1 MTIKQ
6 QGGIFGRNPTYNDVT
21 VDGSVSVDTISEKT
35 SGSGV
40 TIDGFQAINGGAVA
54 SANSPKIEISSAN
67 ANGYNYRLQ
76 STSTG
81 FFTLSQQDGSVL
93 TGDGTILRYNT
104 SGYFDVYQNL
114 AMANGKGI
122 DFSATSGTGT
132 SELFSDYEE
141 GTWTPVISDGT
152 NNGTSNVAVGTYIK
166 TGNHVHVQ
174 GRVRLSSL
182 GSVSGSVR
190 LTGLPFNSKTLS
202 NNFCVMVVG
211 RAAGLN
217 VTAGQAVY
225 GDLRANV
232 DYVNLIINDATV
244 GTSNLQD
251 TEFTADGDIS
261 FSMDYISN

>member
-6 QGGIFGRNPTYNDVT
+6 HGGIFGRNPTFNTLDATTVT
-21 VDGSVSVDTISEKT
+21 ASGNITSSDGNIVIGA
-35 SGSGV
+35 SG
-40 TIDGFQAINGGAVA
+40 N
-54 SANSPKIEISSAN
+54 
-67 ANGYNYRLQ
+67 
-76 STSTG
+76 
-81 FFTLSQQDGSVL
+81 
-93 TGDGTILRYNT
+93 
-104 SGYFDVYQNL
+104 
-114 AMANGKGI
+114 GI

-132 SELFSDYEE
+132 SELFDDYEE

-152 NNGTSNVAVGTYIK
+152 NNGTSNVAVATYIK

-190 LTGLPFNSKTLS
+190 LKGLPFNSKLLS

-217 VTAGQAVY
+217 VTAGQAVF

>member
-6 QGGIFGRNPTYNDVT
+6 HGGIFGRNPTFNTLDATTVT
-21 VDGSVSVDTISEKT
+21 ASGNITSSDGNIVIGA
-35 SGSGV
+35 SG
-40 TIDGFQAINGGAVA
+40 N
-54 SANSPKIEISSAN
+54 
-67 ANGYNYRLQ
+67 
-76 STSTG
+76 
-81 FFTLSQQDGSVL
+81 
-93 TGDGTILRYNT
+93 
-104 SGYFDVYQNL
+104 
-114 AMANGKGI
+114 GI

-132 SELFSDYEE
+132 SELFDDYEE

-182 GSVSGSVR
+182 GSVSGAVR

>member
-6 QGGIFGRNPTYNDVT
+6 HGGIFGRNPTFNNLDATTVT
-21 VDGSVSVDTISEKT
+21 ASGNITSSDGNIVIGA
-35 SGSGV
+35 SG
-40 TIDGFQAINGGAVA
+40 N
-54 SANSPKIEISSAN
+54 
-67 ANGYNYRLQ
+67 
-76 STSTG
+76 
-81 FFTLSQQDGSVL
+81 
-93 TGDGTILRYNT
+93 
-104 SGYFDVYQNL
+104 
-114 AMANGKGI
+114 GI

-132 SELFSDYEE
+132 SELLDDYEE

-152 NNGTSNVAVGTYIK
+152 NNGTSDVAVGTYIK

-190 LTGLPFNSKTLS
+190 LKGLPFNSKFLS

-217 VTAGQAVY
+217 VTAGQAVF

-232 DYVNLIINDATV
+232 DYVNLIINDATA

-251 TEFTADGDIS
+251 TEFSSNGDIS

>member
-6 QGGIFGRNPTYNDVT
+6 HGGIFGRNPTFNTLDATTVT
-21 VDGSVSVDTISEKT
+21 ASGNITSSDGNIVIGA
-35 SGSGV
+35 SG
-40 TIDGFQAINGGAVA
+40 N
-54 SANSPKIEISSAN
+54 
-67 ANGYNYRLQ
+67 
-76 STSTG
+76 
-81 FFTLSQQDGSVL
+81 
-93 TGDGTILRYNT
+93 
-104 SGYFDVYQNL
+104 
-114 AMANGKGI
+114 GI
-122 DFSATSGTGT
+122 DFSVTSGTGT
-132 SELFSDYEE
+132 SELLDDYEE

-182 GSVSGSVR
+182 GSVSGAVR

>member
-6 QGGIFGRNPTYNDVT
+6 HGGIFGRNPTFNTLDATTVT
-21 VDGSVSVDTISEKT
+21 ASGNITSSDGNIVIGA
-35 SGSGV
+35 SG
-40 TIDGFQAINGGAVA
+40 N
-54 SANSPKIEISSAN
+54 
-67 ANGYNYRLQ
+67 
-76 STSTG
+76 
-81 FFTLSQQDGSVL
+81 
-93 TGDGTILRYNT
+93 
-104 SGYFDVYQNL
+104 
-114 AMANGKGI
+114 GI

-132 SELFSDYEE
+132 SELFDDYEE

-152 NNGTSNVAVGTYIK
+152 NNGTSNVSVGTYTK

-190 LTGLPFNSKTLS
+190 LTGLPFNSKLLS

-211 RAAGLN
+211 RSAGLN